1 MDGNF
6 GYEGAMINMD
16 EMITLNLTKIEQV
29 RDRIGWFL
37 KGVLGALFV
46 AFAGLTVL
54 AIVFNA
60 DSLVVFV
67 AISTMASFG
76 SLILYNDIRLTKFYD
91 TIRALAT
98 ILIFTTMLFA
108 IVPVVGYKLDPDGL
122 SGASKLWW
130 SVSRTGGVFFGMI
143 TSLLIVDAIIDFIR
157 WLRKRKEIN

>member
-1 MDGNF
+1 MDGNLSN
-6 GYEGAMINMD
+6 EGAIINMD
-16 EMITLNLTKIEQV
+16 EMITVNLTKIERV
-29 RDRIGWFL
+29 RNTIGWFL
-37 KGVLGALFV
+37 KGVLGVLFG
-46 AFAGLTVL
+46 AFAGLTVI
-54 AIVFNA
+54 AVIFNA

-76 SLILYNDIRLTKFYD
+76 SLILYNDIRLTIHD

-98 ILIFTTMLFA
+98 ILIFIMMLFA